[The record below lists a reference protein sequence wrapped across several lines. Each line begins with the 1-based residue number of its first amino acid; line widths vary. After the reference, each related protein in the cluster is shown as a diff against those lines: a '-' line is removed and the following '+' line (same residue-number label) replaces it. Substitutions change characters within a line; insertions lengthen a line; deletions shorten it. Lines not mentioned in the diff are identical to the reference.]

1 MSAKNSTEG
10 DIKKEELVAQL
21 NRIACALE
29 KGQNEAEKEL
39 SDPLI
44 AAYALNLCLV
54 SISQIIDYSD
64 IYVLEQEY
72 ESILNNLNLEH
83 MPKDEALLDILRQI
97 LDTITFFR
105 IQESEKKLIEQEY
118 QARMK
123 NAIWKAVP
131 NFGVIVTSSDPVVIL
146 TSLASQVGIGYMNYR
161 KEKAAIAADQEK
173 QAWEMQ
179 RSAIEQFHGLRRELF
194 TTAWRLADKYKFPDK
209 WRLTENQVEQ
219 YNAILLDTNPYR
231 RLERLEELQDGFIA
245 YPPFW
250 YHKGH
255 TALEIVNLQLER
267 ITEHGKMSRA
277 SDVGI
282 EPVVML
288 LEKNRSIAR
297 ESFEHYFSINNE
309 NTKLLR
315 TDILVSSCALEF
327 VQLLGEDERDEKA
340 KYIEVA
346 LKNSG
351 RKTDILQLCAMAY
364 LGIGEREKAAK
375 VLRSLVREGCNVEIN
390 AQLLSGLYISDSKN
404 PEAAYTDYLSL
415 GEFTDKSLLI
425 NWPSGDCTAEE
436 QLYLFMKDKRQMI
449 VDAYASI
456 VQFYY
461 ARKAKEYDA
470 LATVGKS
477 EREQAFVMFA
487 AKMEEEL
494 SQFPFVSFTHH
505 QFTKALKSEN
515 KQKAIYDWINDK
527 KGMVPF
533 DTLFKTAFKTVFDSV
548 TFESLD
554 DMNQITV
561 AEAKLAS
568 LAKDCPA
575 MFVEPIDK
583 KVAYLDQFLGREVK
597 RSQQF
602 LTMLDMIEKSNLV
615 VDSKG
620 KMELLLAGSSRYD
633 RYISEHNL
641 WDEEIIAVLNDTS
654 LDDVDLIFTIHG
666 ILVQKKQSKLWKT
679 IRDITSPDKL
689 IGVPKPLALV
699 MLGAGL
705 FAISLSGYV
714 TRYDEIECSKKK
726 DALIKPQYKNKNVNM
741 KALCTLLV
749 KMKEHQVA
757 IDGGGA
763 WLNQKIRAKAEIG
776 LLTGPE
782 QVDCIE

>member
-1 MSAKNSTEG
+1 MSAKNGTEG

-39 SDPLI
+39 SAPLV

-118 QARMK
+118 QARVK

-161 KEKAAIAADQEK
+161 KEKAAIAVDQEK

-194 TTAWRLADKYKFPDK
+194 TTAWRLADKYEFPDE

-219 YNAILLDTNPYR
+219 YNTILLDTNPYR
-231 RLERLEELQDGFIA
+231 RLERLEELQDGFVA

-282 EPVVML
+282 EPIVMM

-327 VQLLGEDERDEKA
+327 VQLLGEDERDEKV
-340 KYIEVA
+340 KYIEIA

-415 GEFTDKSLLI
+415 GEFTDKALLI
-425 NWPSGDCTAEE
+425 NWPSEDCTAEE

-461 ARKAKEYDA
+461 ARKVKEYDT

-477 EREQAFVMFA
+477 DREQDFVMFT

-548 TFESLD
+548 SFEGLN
-554 DMNQITV
+554 DMNQIAM

-776 LLTGPE
+776 LLASPE
-782 QVDCIE
+782 QVECIE

>member
-1 MSAKNSTEG
+1 MSAKNGTEG

-39 SDPLI
+39 SAPLV

-118 QARMK
+118 QARVK

-161 KEKAAIAADQEK
+161 KEKAAIAVDQEK

-179 RSAIEQFHGLRRELF
+179 KSAIEQFHGLRRELF
-194 TTAWRLADKYKFPDK
+194 TTAWRLADKYEFPDE

-231 RLERLEELQDGFIA
+231 RLERLEELQDGFVA

-282 EPVVML
+282 EPIVMM

-297 ESFEHYFSINNE
+297 ESFEHYFAINNE

-340 KYIEVA
+340 KYIEIA

-415 GEFTDKSLLI
+415 GEFTDKALLI
-425 NWPSGDCTAEE
+425 NWPSEDCTAEE

-461 ARKAKEYDA
+461 ARKVKEYDT

-477 EREQAFVMFA
+477 DREQEFVMFA

-548 TFESLD
+548 SFEGLN
-554 DMNQITV
+554 DMNQIAM

-575 MFVEPIDK
+575 MFVEPIVK
-583 KVAYLDQFLGREVK
+583 KVAYLDQFLGKEVK

-714 TRYDEIECSKKK
+714 TRYDEIECSQKK

-741 KALCTLLV
+741 KVLCTLLV

-776 LLTGPE
+776 LLASPE
-782 QVDCIE
+782 QVECIE

>member
-1 MSAKNSTEG
+1 MSVKNGAEG
-10 DIKKEELVAQL
+10 NIKKEDLVAQL

-29 KGQNEAEKEL
+29 KSQNEPEKEL
-39 SDPLI
+39 AAPLV

-64 IYVLEQEY
+64 VYVLEQEY

-161 KEKAAIAADQEK
+161 KEKATIAADQEK

-194 TTAWRLADKYKFPDK
+194 TTAWRLADKYKFPDE

-219 YNAILLDTNPYR
+219 YNEILLDANPYR
-231 RLERLEELQDGFIA
+231 RLERLEELQDSFVA

-255 TALEIVNLQLER
+255 TALEIVNLQLEKLA
-267 ITEHGKMSRA
+267 EHGKMSRA
-277 SDVGI
+277 SGVGI
-282 EPVVML
+282 ETVVMML
-288 LEKNRSIAR
+288 DRNRDIAKD
-297 ESFEHYFSINNE
+297 SFEHYFSINNE

-315 TDILVSSCALEF
+315 TDILVSSCALEY
-327 VQLLGEDERDEKA
+327 VQLLGEGECAEKA
-340 KYIEVA
+340 KYIEIA

-364 LGIGEREKAAK
+364 LGIGERGKAAK

-390 AQLLSGLYISDSKN
+390 AQLLSGLYISNYTD
-404 PEAAYTDYLSL
+404 PETAYADYLSL

-425 NWPSGDCTAEE
+425 NWPSEECSAEE
-436 QLYLFMKDKRQMI
+436 QLYLFMRDKRQMI

-461 ARKAKEYDA
+461 ARKSKEYDT
-470 LATVGKS
+470 LATIGKP

-494 SQFPFVSFTHH
+494 AQFPFVSFTH
-505 QFTKALKSEN
+505 QQYINSLRSDEKLKKLNE
-515 KQKAIYDWINDK
+515 WINGKDLRLTFSDL
-527 KGMVPF
+527 F
-533 DTLFKTAFKTVFDSV
+533 DASFKRVFDSV
-548 TFESLD
+548 SFSSLD
-554 DMNQITV
+554 DMNQITM

-568 LAKDCPA
+568 LGKECPA
-575 MFVEPIDK
+575 MFVAPAEKRI
-583 KVAYLDQFLGREVK
+583 AYLDQFLGREVK
-597 RSQQF
+597 HSDQF
-602 LTMLDMIEKSNLV
+602 MTMLDMITKSKLV
-615 VDSKG
+615 IDSKG
-620 KMELLLAGSSRYD
+620 KTELLLAGSSRYD

-641 WDEEIIAVLNDTS
+641 WDEEVIAILNDTS
-654 LDDVDLIFTIHG
+654 LEDVDLIFTVHG

-679 IRDITSPDKL
+679 IRDITAAAKIP
-689 IGVPKPLALV
+689 GMPKPLALV

-714 TRYDEIECSKKK
+714 TRYNEIECSKKK
-726 DALIKPQYKNKNVNM
+726 DALTKPQYKNKNVNM
-741 KALCTLLV
+741 KALCALLD

-757 IDGGGA
+757 IEGGGA
-763 WLNQKIRAKAEIG
+763 WLNQRIRSKAETG
-776 LLTGPE
+776 LLATPE
-782 QVDCIE
+782 HVDCIE

>member
-1 MSAKNSTEG
+1 MSAKNGTEG

-39 SDPLI
+39 SAPLV

-118 QARMK
+118 QARVK

-161 KEKAAIAADQEK
+161 KEKAAIAVDQEK

-179 RSAIEQFHGLRRELF
+179 KSAIEQFNGLRRELF
-194 TTAWRLADKYKFPDK
+194 TTAWRLADKYEFPDE

-231 RLERLEELQDGFIA
+231 RLERLEELQDGFVA

-282 EPVVML
+282 EPIVMM

-297 ESFEHYFSINNE
+297 ESFEHYFAINNE

-340 KYIEVA
+340 KYIEIA

-375 VLRSLVREGCNVEIN
+375 VLRSLVREGCNVGIN

-415 GEFTDKSLLI
+415 GEFTDKALLI
-425 NWPSGDCTAEE
+425 NWPSEDCTAEE

-461 ARKAKEYDA
+461 ARKVKEYDT

-477 EREQAFVMFA
+477 DREQEFVMFA

-527 KGMVPF
+527 KGMVQF

-548 TFESLD
+548 SFEGLN
-554 DMNQITV
+554 DMNQIAM

-575 MFVEPIDK
+575 MFVEPIVK
-583 KVAYLDQFLGREVK
+583 KVAYLDQFLGKEVK

-714 TRYDEIECSKKK
+714 TRYDEIECSQKK

-741 KALCTLLV
+741 KVLCTLLV

-776 LLTGPE
+776 LLASPE
-782 QVDCIE
+782 QVECIE

>member
-1 MSAKNSTEG
+1 MSAKNGTESNV
-10 DIKKEELVAQL
+10 KNEELVAQL

-29 KGQNEAEKEL
+29 KGQNESEKEL
-39 SDPLI
+39 SSPLV

-54 SISQIIDYSD
+54 SVSQIIDYSD

-105 IQESEKKLIEQEY
+105 IQESEKRLIEQEY
-118 QARMK
+118 QERMK

-131 NFGVIVTSSDPVVIL
+131 NFGVIVTSSDPIVIL

-161 KEKAAIAADQEK
+161 KEKTAIAADQER

-194 TTAWRLADKYKFPDK
+194 TTAWRLADKYEFPDE
-209 WRLTENQVEQ
+209 WRLTEDQVEQ

-255 TALEIVNLQLER
+255 TAIEIVNLQLVKL
-267 ITEHGKMSRA
+267 TQHGNHSRVA
-277 SDVGI
+277 GEGI
-282 EPVVML
+282 ETIVIM
-288 LEKNRSIAR
+288 LEKNRGIAR

-309 NTKLLR
+309 KTKLLR
-315 TDILVSSCALEF
+315 RDILMSSCALEY
-327 VQLLGEDERDEKA
+327 VQLLEDNERVKKLE
-340 KYIEVA
+340 YIEIA

-351 RKTDILQLCAMAY
+351 RKTDILQLCAMAF

-390 AQLLSGLYISDSKN
+390 AQLLSGLYISNHTDPKT
-404 PEAAYTDYLSL
+404 AYADYLSL
-415 GEFTDKSLLI
+415 EEFTDKSLLI
-425 NWPSGDCTAEE
+425 NWPSEGCSATE
-436 QLYLFMKDKRQMI
+436 QLHLFMREKCQTI

-470 LATVGKS
+470 LATAEKS

-505 QFTKALKSEN
+505 QFTKALKSDN
-515 KQKAIYDWINDK
+515 KQKAIYDWINDR
-527 KGMVPF
+527 KGIVPF
-533 DTLFKTAFKTVFDSV
+533 DLLFKTAFKTVFDSV
-548 TFESLD
+548 TFESLG
-554 DMNQITV
+554 DMNQITM

-568 LAKDCPA
+568 LARDCPA
-575 MFVEPIDK
+575 MFVEPVDK
-583 KVAYLDQFLGREVK
+583 KVAYLEQFLGRDVK

-602 LTMLDMIEKSNLV
+602 KTMLDMIEKSNLI

-620 KMELLLAGSSRYD
+620 KIELLLAGSSRYD

-641 WDEEIIAVLNDTS
+641 WDEEVTAILNDTS
-654 LDDVDLIFTIHG
+654 MDDVDLIFTVHG

-679 IRDITSPDKL
+679 IRDITASAKMP
-689 IGVPKPLALV
+689 GMPKPLALV

-714 TRYDEIECSKKK
+714 TRYDEIEFSPKK
-726 DALIKPQYKNKNVNM
+726 DALAKPQYKNKNVNM
-741 KALCTLLV
+741 KALCTLLT

-757 IDGGGA
+757 IEGGGA
-763 WLNQKIRAKAEIG
+763 WLNQRIRAKAEIG
-776 LLTGPE
+776 LLAGPE

>member
-1 MSAKNSTEG
+1 MSAKSGAEG
-10 DIKKEELVAQL
+10 NIKKEDLVAQL

-29 KGQNEAEKEL
+29 KSQNEPEKEL
-39 SDPLI
+39 AAPLV

-194 TTAWRLADKYKFPDK
+194 TTAWRLADKYKFPDE

-219 YNAILLDTNPYR
+219 YNEILLDTNPYR
-231 RLERLEELQDGFIA
+231 RLERLEELQDGFVA

-255 TALEIVNLQLER
+255 TALEIVNLQLEKLA
-267 ITEHGKMSRA
+267 EHGKMSRA

-282 EPVVML
+282 ETVVMML
-288 LEKNRSIAR
+288 DRNRDIAK

-315 TDILVSSCALEF
+315 TDILVSSCALEY
-327 VQLLGEDERDEKA
+327 VQLLGEGECAEKA
-340 KYIEVA
+340 KYIEIA

-390 AQLLSGLYISDSKN
+390 AQLLSGLYISNGTD
-404 PEAAYTDYLSL
+404 PEAAHADYLSL

-425 NWPSGDCTAEE
+425 NWPSEDCSAEE
-436 QLYLFMKDKRQMI
+436 QLYLFMRDKRQMI

-470 LATVGKS
+470 LVTVGKS

-527 KGMVPF
+527 KAMVPF

-548 TFESLD
+548 SFESLN
-554 DMNQITV
+554 DMNQITM
-561 AEAKLAS
+561 AEAKLAN

-575 MFVEPIDK
+575 MFVEPVDK
-583 KVAYLDQFLGREVK
+583 KVAYLDQFLGRDVK

-602 LTMLDMIEKSNLV
+602 MTMQDMIERSNLV
-615 VDSKG
+615 ADSKG

-641 WDEEIIAVLNDTS
+641 WDEEVIAILNDTS

-679 IRDITSPDKL
+679 IRDITAPDKL

-714 TRYDEIECSKKK
+714 TRYDEIEYSKKK
-726 DALIKPQYKNKNVNM
+726 DALVKPQYKNKSVNM

-757 IDGGGA
+757 IEGGGA
-763 WLNQKIRAKAEIG
+763 WLNQRIRSKAETG
-776 LLTGPE
+776 LLIGSETLCDVE
-782 QVDCIE
+782 